1 VSKRHNIIEV
11 NGKRYDALT
20 GRLVEGGAPQPRTGV
35 VLDGIAKKQAVSAPV
50 HRNPSSAH
58 TAHKVHQKTEKSKT
72 LMRSA
77 VHKPAAVKRAIVLDG
92 VQKSQP
98 RQAPKAAGH
107 PAAQARRASEIPKS
121 RLISKFG
128 HQIPQPVKPKFDV
141 LPVQAPPEPQPTAKD
156 TMFQS
161 LHHAVNPFQHALEH
175 ATSHTQPKAK
185 KLRTHHK
192 LARKMG
198 VKPRVVSAGAAAL
211 SVLLIG
217 GFFAYQNVPNLAMR
231 VAAAKAGVNGSLP
244 SYQPSGFAI
253 KGPIQLASG
262 QVTVSY
268 RSNSDDRAFKVTQRA
283 SEWNSDAL
291 LKNYVA
297 VDNRPYQTYQD
308 EDKTI
313 YMYDG
318 GNATWIERGVWYQIE
333 GKKALS
339 SDQLLRMAKSL

>member
-1 VSKRHNIIEV
+1 M
-11 NGKRYDALT
+11 
-20 GRLVEGGAPQPRTGV
+20 
-35 VLDGIAKKQAVSAPV
+35 DGIAKPQASRPAVSRTAPV
-50 HRNPSSAH
+50 Q
-58 TAHKVHQKTEKSKT
+58 TAHKVHKTAEKSKT
-72 LMRSA
+72 LMRS
-77 VHKPAAVKRAIVLDG
+77 VVKKPNEVSRKVVMDG
-92 VQKSQP
+92 VAKHSSHP
-98 RQAPKAAGH
+98 APKAAKKTDPH
-107 PAAQARRASEIPKS
+107 RIERATAISKS

-128 HQIPQPVKPKFDV
+128 SGVPHAVKPKFDV
-141 LPVQAPPEPQPTAKD
+141 LPVQAAPKRPEVEAKEALFE
-156 TMFQS
+156 T
-161 LHHAVNPFQHALEH
+161 LHHAVSPFQHALEH
-175 ATSHTQPKAK
+175 ASSHTQAK
-185 KLRTHHK
+185 HKKTRAHHK
-192 LARKMG
+192 VAHKLGIKPKVLGAG
-198 VKPRVVSAGAAAL
+198 VTTL
-211 SVLLIG
+211 SVLLLV

-253 KGPIQLASG
+253 QGPIQLSAG

-268 RSNSDDRAFKVTQRA
+268 KSNSDDRSFSLVQRA

-297 VDNRPYQTYQD
+297 TDNRPYQTYQD

-318 GNATWIERGVWYQIE
+318 GNATWVERGVWYQIE